1 MKKLLLPVF
10 VMSTCLICAA
20 GQNAAVQNS
29 AAQGTTGK
37 TAQAQNSE
45 PPAVMGIIRESI
57 KEGHSAA
64 HEKVEADWAGAIRKR
79 NLPFHSLALTAM
91 TGPSEVWFLLPSKS
105 FAEIEQAGQE
115 MQKAGLRAEIDMLEA
130 RDGELRSNSRTMYA
144 IYRKDM
150 SYHPELVNVGKTRY
164 VGVTTFRLKLGH
176 EGDLMEGSKKFIDA
190 NDKAGVKSPTV
201 AYQVIAGAP
210 DGMFLFMEPMESLK
224 TMDEM
229 PARDK
234 AVREAMGNEEF
245 QQLMKGAGDVFTS
258 IEYSMF
264 AVNPKMSYVS
274 KETEDVDPAFWRPKM
289 TPGKTASASKRP
301 ENPGQ

>member
-1 MKKLLLPVF
+1 MKFIGVPTF
-10 VMSTCLICAA
+10 VMAACLISAA
-20 GQNAAVQNS
+20 GQNAATQNS
-29 AAQGTTGK
+29 AAQDTAGQ

-64 HEKVEADWAGAIRKR
+64 HEKVEADWAGAMRKH
-79 NLPFHSLALTAM
+79 NFPFYSLALTSM
-91 TGPSEVWFLLPSKS
+91 TGPGEVWFLLPSKS
-105 FAEIEQAGQE
+105 FAEVEQAGQE
-115 MQKAGLRAEIDMLEA
+115 LQKPGLKTEIEMLDA

-144 IYRKDM
+144 VYRKDM
-150 SYHPELVNVGKTRY
+150 SYRPELVKIGKARY
-164 VGVTTFRLKLGH
+164 VGITTFRLKLGH
-176 EGDLMEGSKKFIDA
+176 MSDFSEGSKKFLDA
-190 NDKAGVKSPTV
+190 NEKAGVKAPTV

-224 TMDEM
+224 TVDEI

-234 AVREAMGNEEF
+234 AVSEAMGNEEF

-264 AVNPKMSYVS
+264 AVNPRMSYVS
-274 KETEDVDPAFWRPKM
+274 KKTEDVDPAFWRPKM
-289 TPGKTASASKRP
+289 TPSKTATASKRP